1 MPELKAFFSGVLC
14 LCLLAGCSSE
24 FLYNRVDRLAQVYI
38 ERYIDLDRDQSHS
51 LKINLERLKEWH
63 RHNELSEYQDFLN
76 QIETDLQD
84 NITPGSIAGWMSKAR
99 TAYLR
104 VRDRAIPTLIEVAA
118 TLSPAQIEEF
128 SANLER
134 RNRDLEKEY
143 LSRDEA
149 EFHKHIYEE
158 MEDRLSYWLG
168 KLTDGQE
175 QRLQQTSGRIERLDK
190 QWLAGRRSWQG
201 GVINEL
207 QRKPGWQDRLK
218 VLIIN
223 RTEYT
228 NRDDI
233 AANNRNEQR
242 IYTAVADVLNM
253 RTDKQRQKL
262 LKKLGEWQANLASL
276 QHTDK
281 QSRKE

>member
-24 FLYNRVDRLAQVYI
+24 FLYNRVDRLAQFYI